1 MTGNFFF
8 VPGSVTS
15 DSAESTCS
23 GFKLISIGPCVKIAS
38 SLKNSGLRELF
49 SPKGVYVNK
58 MNTFNQIIRGVLFFV
73 LAIFG
78 MIMAFVFMVSTA
90 IAVAILYV
98 VARVKGRPF
107 GVRAYW
113 EERRRPAGGKA
124 AFNTKDVTDVEM
136 REIP

>member
-1 MTGNFFF
+1 
-8 VPGSVTS
+8 
-15 DSAESTCS
+15 
-23 GFKLISIGPCVKIAS
+23 
-38 SLKNSGLRELF
+38 
-49 SPKGVYVNK
+49 

-78 MIMAFVFMVSTA
+78 MIMAFIFMVSTA

-98 VARVKGRPF
+98 VARIKGRPF

-113 EERRRPAGGKA
+113 EERRHPTGAKA
-124 AFNTKDVTDVEM
+124 ALNTKDVTDVEM